1 MSEHKYYV
9 GLTSL
14 LDETITTSYLWKDL
28 HFYPCFE
35 KSSYAITL
43 KELELL
49 TNEKLARFV
58 GYDDQT
64 EIKLVGEIVDNYW
77 VNPLLKLTPVEDMK
91 ND

>member
-1 MSEHKYYV
+1 MSEQKYYV

-14 LDETITTSYLWKDL
+14 LDENITTSYLWKDL

-35 KSSYAITL
+35 KSSYTITL

-64 EIKLVGEIVDNYW
+64 EIKLLDQSTTKTYSCGGHEN
-77 VNPLLKLTPVEDMK
+77 ERK
-91 ND
+91 NL